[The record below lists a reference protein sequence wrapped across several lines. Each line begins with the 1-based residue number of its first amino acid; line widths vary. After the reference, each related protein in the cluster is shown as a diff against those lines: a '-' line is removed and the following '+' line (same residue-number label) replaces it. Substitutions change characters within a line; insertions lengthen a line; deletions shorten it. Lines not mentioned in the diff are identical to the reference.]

1 MGYIRYLLGYT
12 LYYLTDNKSLTILER
27 LNSGLDGLDILDG
40 LGDDFGGDLG
50 DILDDFGGDFGG
62 DLGDTGDFPF
72 IIAITFLYF
81 SVPLRG
87 EHQAGFPSL
96 YIFNASKYFII

>member
-1 MGYIRYLLGYT
+1 LGYT
-12 LYYLTDNKSLTILER
+12 PYYLTDNKSLTILER
-27 LNSGLDGLDILDG
+27 LNSGLVGLDG
-40 LGDDFGGDLG
+40 FGDDFGDLG
-50 DILDDFGGDFGG
+50 DI
-62 DLGDTGDFPF
+62 GDFPF

>member
-1 MGYIRYLLGYT
+1 VGYTRYLLGYT
-12 LYYLTDNKSLTILER
+12 PYYLTDNKSLTILER
-27 LNSGLDGLDILDG
+27 LNSGLVGLGD

-50 DILDDFGGDFGG
+50 CFG

-72 IIAITFLYF
+72 IIAITFLY
-81 SVPLRG
+81 SLVPLRG

>member
-12 LYYLTDNKSLTILER
+12 PYYLTDNKSLTILER
-27 LNSGLDGLDILDG
+27 LNRG
-40 LGDDFGGDLG
+40 LGDDFGDDFGDLG
-50 DILDDFGGDFGG
+50 DDLGDDLGCFGG
-62 DLGDTGDFPF
+62 DLGCFGDFGDFPF

>member
-1 MGYIRYLLGYT
+1 VGFIR
-12 LYYLTDNKSLTILER
+12 YYLTDNKSLTILER
-27 LNSGLDGLDILDG
+27 LNSG
-40 LGDDFGGDLG
+40 
-50 DILDDFGGDFGG
+50 FGGDFGDGFG
-62 DLGDTGDFPF
+62 DIGDFPF